1 MESRRHPA
9 GMLAAFHLPIRLYIL
24 NRTDSLK
31 YTARGW
37 YFDSIFRGKLL
48 CYTQVCGA
56 EADHCRGGI
65 VFGFSAAHLQ

>member
-1 MESRRHPA
+1 MQDNVSMRGRC
-9 GMLAAFHLPIRLYIL
+9 FLYGRPYVR
-24 NRTDSLK
+24 NQTDSLK

-37 YFDSIFRGKLL
+37 CFDSIFRGKLL

>member
-1 MESRRHPA
+1 
-9 GMLAAFHLPIRLYIL
+9 MLAASYLSIHPYIL

-31 YTARGW
+31 YTVRGW
-37 YFDSIFRGKLL
+37 CFDSIFREKLL